1 MTVFIAKGK
10 LSVETETTL
19 NHLIEKLYPM
29 ILNGL
34 NVNVNSLKNL
44 PGQITMTEKQGGC
57 YR

>member
-1 MTVFIAKGK
+1 MTAYIAKGRI
-10 LSVETETTL
+10 SVETENSL
-19 NHLIEKLYPM
+19 NHLIEKLYLM

-57 YR
+57 CR